1 MRILVTAIGSM
12 SAECVIRNLK
22 SMGNFVVGCDIY
34 PETWHY
40 ETVLCD
46 KFYQAPYATDK
57 ERYIHFLLDVCVQ
70 NGLRYIIPLTDLEID
85 VINLYRDIFENRNIT
100 LCMQSSQVLAVVR
113 NKYELYKYFESDSLV
128 PSIRTCLLTQLNEAM
143 PFPCLAKPYDGRSSE
158 GLIRNATKEQ
168 LLAITNKGK
177 YIVQEQV
184 EGDVFTVDFCRSELT
199 GVKCAI
205 PRQELLRTKN
215 GAGLTIRTIA
225 DKSLMDLSLHI
236 GDELNINGCVNME
249 FIGKNGV
256 YYLIDINPRFS
267 AGIAFSVLAGYD
279 MVNNHLNCFVGK
291 NVDKQVDI
299 LENIMIKKYQEVVMS
314 MS

>member
-1 MRILVTAIGSM
+1 M

-57 ERYIHFLLDVCVQ
+57 GRYIHFLLDVCVQ

-85 VINLYRDIFENRNIT
+85 VINLYRDVFENSNIT

>member
-1 MRILVTAIGSM
+1 M

-34 PETWHY
+34 PGTWHY
-40 ETVLCD
+40 ETALCD
-46 KFYQAPYATDK
+46 KFYQAPYATDE
-57 ERYIHFLLDVCVQ
+57 ERYICFLLDICIQ
-70 NGLRYIIPLTDLEID
+70 NDVRYIIPLTDLEID
-85 VINLYRDIFENRNIT
+85 VINVHRDIFENSNIT

-113 NKYELYKYFESDSLV
+113 NKYELFRYFKSDSLV
-128 PSIRTCLLTQLNEAM
+128 PSIRTCLLTQLDEDM

-158 GLIRNATKEQ
+158 GLVRNVTRKQ
-168 LLAITNKGK
+168 LLAITNKEK
-177 YIVQEQV
+177 YIVQEQL

-215 GAGLTIRTIA
+215 GAGLTIRIIA

-236 GDELNINGCVNME
+236 GDKLNINGCVNME

-291 NVDKQVDI
+291 DVDRQVDI
-299 LENIMIKKYQEVVMS
+299 LENIMIKKYQEVVMNVS
-314 MS
+314 

>member
-1 MRILVTAIGSM
+1 MTAIGSM

-22 SMGNFVVGCDIY
+22 IMGNFVVGCDIY

-40 ETVLCD
+40 ETALCD

-57 ERYIHFLLDVCVQ
+57 ERYIRFLLDICAQ
-70 NGLRYIIPLTDLEID
+70 NDLRYIIPLTDLEID
-85 VINLYRDIFENRNIT
+85 VINLHRDIFENRNIT

-128 PSIRTCLLTQLNEAM
+128 PSIRTCLLTQLNEAV

-168 LLAITNKGK
+168 LLAITNKEK
-177 YIVQEQV
+177 YIVQEQL

-225 DKSLMDLSLHI
+225 DENLMDLSLHI
-236 GDELNINGCVNME
+236 GDELHINGCVNME
-249 FIGKNGV
+249 FIGRNGV

-267 AGIAFSVLAGYD
+267 AGIAFSALAGYD

-291 NVDKQVDI
+291 DVDKQIDI
-299 LENIMIKKYQEVVMS
+299 LENIMIKKYQEVIIGLF
-314 MS
+314 

>member
-1 MRILVTAIGSM
+1 M

>member
-22 SMGNFVVGCDIY
+22 TMGNFVVGCDIY
-34 PETWHY
+34 PRTWHY
-40 ETVLCD
+40 ETALCD

-57 ERYIHFLLDVCVQ
+57 ERYIRFLLDICAQ
-70 NGLRYIIPLTDLEID
+70 NDLRYIIPLTDLEID
-85 VINLYRDIFENRNIT
+85 VINLYRGVFENSNIT
-100 LCMQSSQVLAVVR
+100 LCMQSSQVLAIVR

-128 PSIRTCLLTQLNEAM
+128 PSIRTCLLTQLNETM

-168 LLAITNKGK
+168 LLAIANKGK
-177 YIVQEQV
+177 YIVQEQL

-215 GAGLTIRTIA
+215 GAGLTIQTIA

-236 GDELNINGCVNME
+236 GDKLNINGCVNME
-249 FIGKNGV
+249 FIGKNGI

-291 NVDKQVDI
+291 DVDKQVDI
-299 LENIMIKKYQEVVMS
+299 LENIMIKKYQEVIMNLL
-314 MS
+314 